1 MHNETLTAPLAAQ
14 PSLLVATWFGSL
26 AGGRGHGGTDVD
38 LAVAAFSSAG
48 IF

>member
-14 PSLLVATWFGSL
+14 LSLPVATLFGSL
-26 AGGRGHGGTDVD
+26 AGGRGRADSDVH

-48 IF
+48 LF